1 MSRATLLLLLFALSP
16 VACVAPVEVPAVQ
29 ADDVKACCQHVYS
42 PSYSAAGVFALAAV
56 GQCPSAPPS
65 EQCTPYVP
73 ALPGDGADFVCEV
86 QADGGSFTPNPDGGI
101 PVSFC
106 F

>member
-1 MSRATLLLLLFALSP
+1 MIRALVILLAVNEL
-16 VACVAPVEVPAVQ
+16 ACVAPLERDSVTAT
-29 ADDVKACCQHVYS
+29 ASCCTHVYE
-42 PSYSAAGVFALAAV
+42 PSYYASGALGVAAV
-56 GQCPSAPPS
+56 GQCPSAPPAK
-65 EQCTPYVP
+65 QCTPYVP